1 MVLLEKKIIKS
12 HDNLKTCSYLYLKNE
27 YEILLFECP
36 SIMYGSN
43 FRPSTFE
50 SPQKKLKFK
59 IPRLENVDRIFVS
72 SSESLGILFLKQDI
86 DIYITLPVYEQILSN
101 YYSLLKLQLTY
112 ENEEFTD
119 EKCTDEKCIDVK
131 CIDEI
136 DLDRLKRNIRFTTY
150 NELIHI
156 NDITIECKPSGM
168 FIGWC
173 TFLYK
178 TSSKI
183 FHITNKVTNK
193 KKYAIEYKDIKADFE
208 VNLNC
213 LKQPPNPIEKFNEK
227 VLSVKDKSL
236 IIACDIPTLGIE
248 LMFHLLFVFK
258 NVPLKVPFCVKY
270 EKFNEYFNNLCNHTE
285 WMGQVIKTNPILSN
299 FTIIEDI
306 HDVKKPSIVFIDS
319 SYVYELNS
327 DNYEIL
333 TVGEMVLLSK
343 RVHTQGRGS
352 WRGKKEK
359 ITKKNK
365 TKIKKTFNLIE
376 I

>member
-1 MVLLEKKIIKS
+1 
-12 HDNLKTCSYLYLKNE
+12 
-27 YEILLFECP
+27 
-36 SIMYGSN
+36 
-43 FRPSTFE
+43 
-50 SPQKKLKFK
+50 
-59 IPRLENVDRIFVS
+59 
-72 SSESLGILFLKQDI
+72 
-86 DIYITLPVYEQILSN
+86 
-101 YYSLLKLQLTY
+101 
-112 ENEEFTD
+112 
-119 EKCTDEKCIDVK
+119 
-131 CIDEI
+131 
-136 DLDRLKRNIRFTTY
+136 
-150 NELIHI
+150 
-156 NDITIECKPSGM
+156 M

-183 FHITNKVTNK
+183 FHIANKVTNK

-213 LKQPPNPIEKFNEK
+213 LKQPPNPIEKFNER

-299 FTIIEDI
+299 FTIIENI
-306 HDVKKPSIVFIDS
+306 HEVKKPSIVFIHS

-327 DNYEIL
+327 NNYEIL
-333 TVGEMVLLSK
+333 TVGEIMNNSFFGKDNPKDCYDFMFLDVYHYLKDSLINDQIYSINLEEETTNVTLKNTLNDYDGEYFYLSGCMISTDK
-343 RVHTQGRGS
+343 NTPNIISKSIENFNASMLTSLFENEVYFYHEGFYFFPGYDF
-352 WRGKKEK
+352 K
-359 ITKKNK
+359 ICEREDK
-365 TKIKKTFNLIE
+365 TYQIIKF
-376 I
+376 